1 MKIEDR
7 KFNLDCPHYKLF
19 VGVSSLSDWYVFIQF
34 ISMTWST
41 SCIYPIWSIYG
52 RFTYIYHVG
61 KYTSPMDPMGI
72 HKHVSCLGRVI
83 LAGCAPQLARCL
95 GGTPEVA
102 SKPPSARKWKQTWLS
117 KSTRRKRWRKLNWKV
132 SKQFARWWNF
142 KDVFYIFPLK
152 IGGRFP
158 FSLVF
163 SKKKGWNHQP
173 VWLWA
178 FEQVFVFYIIC
189 FCFQARGKG
198 GKGGKGWK
206 GGKGGSDKGKGK
218 GSKGLV
224 WTVDWVQ
231 T

>member
-1 MKIEDR
+1 M
-7 KFNLDCPHYKLF
+7 FP
-19 VGVSSLSDWYVFIQF
+19 V
-34 ISMTWST
+34 
-41 SCIYPIWSIYG
+41 
-52 RFTYIYHVG
+52 
-61 KYTSPMDPMGI
+61 
-72 HKHVSCLGRVI
+72 LGRVT
-83 LAGCAPQLARCL
+83 LAGCATQLARCL

-142 KDVFYIFPLK
+142 KDVFYIFDFSPENWGK
-152 IGGRFP
+152 IPIFTRIFQR
-158 FSLVF
+158 
-163 SKKKGWNHQP
+163 GWNHQP

-206 GGKGGSDKGKGK
+206 GGSDKGKGK